1 MALWSSEDAAF
12 GLAGGCVTV
21 VAAAL
26 ATAALFA
33 PGELDARLLAM
44 AATAGVLAAV
54 LVDWRACL
62 GVTVVGALIFV
73 GFLAGRAGDLT
84 SDRSAWPYTLVI
96 LLAALLG
103 RGLRRMRLAQ
113 VRRTVDQRDLA

>member
-1 MALWSSEDAAF
+1 MARSDGGEMAF
-12 GLAGGCVTV
+12 GLAGGCVAV

-33 PGELDARLLAM
+33 PSEQGARLLAM

-54 LVDWRACL
+54 LDDWRACL
-62 GVTVVGALIFV
+62 GVTLIAALIFV
-73 GFLAGRAGDLT
+73 GFLAGHAGDLT

-96 LLAALLG
+96 GLAALLG
-103 RGLRRMRLAQ
+103 RGQRRMRLAQ
-113 VRRTVDQRDLA
+113 VHRAVH

>member
-1 MALWSSEDAAF
+1 MARWSSEDAAF

-33 PGELDARLLAM
+33 PSQQDARLLAM
-44 AATAGVLAAV
+44 AVTAGVLAAV
-54 LVDWRACL
+54 LADWRACL
-62 GVTVVGALIFV
+62 GVTLVAALIFV
-73 GFLAGRAGDLT
+73 GFLAGHAGDLT

-96 LLAALLG
+96 GLAALLG
-103 RGLRRMRLAQ
+103 RGQRRMRLAQ
-113 VRRTVDQRDLA
+113 VRRAVH